1 MQKDQNA
8 LTITIIIIFI
18 IIRKLASLVSIKNGL
33 QISTLKTKVI
43 YWSKTKNKN
52 HPKHIQIDGQ
62 KIEISKS
69 VKYLGVIID
78 NKLNWNEHIQTAV
91 NKCKKALFSAK
102 RAIGN
107 KWGISPKQ
115 MMWIYKTIIIP
126 ILSYGAVIWAMNL
139 TKSQIRK
146 INTIQTLAQHMI
158 TRCKTSTPKVLLNT
172 LLNML
177 PMENKVESI
186 ALKRAITL
194 KTERHWNIHSTKTDK
209 YQTTEEKID
218 WMLKEFIKINPN

>member
-1 MQKDQNA
+1 MHREQNA

-91 NKCKKALFSAK
+91 NKCKKAYSLQKEPSA
-102 RAIGN
+102 INGEYHQN
-107 KWGISPKQ
+107 K
-115 MMWIYKTIIIP
+115 
-126 ILSYGAVIWAMNL
+126 
-139 TKSQIRK
+139 
-146 INTIQTLAQHMI
+146 
-158 TRCKTSTPKVLLNT
+158 
-172 LLNML
+172 
-177 PMENKVESI
+177 
-186 ALKRAITL
+186 
-194 KTERHWNIHSTKTDK
+194 
-209 YQTTEEKID
+209 
-218 WMLKEFIKINPN
+218 